1 MDSCGDVLFFYGFVK
16 NVSFFRKRLKKGSF
30 SLPVMCKRENKSYRK
45 DDNDE
50 TSSYN

>member
-1 MDSCGDVLFFYGFVK
+1 MDSCGGVLFYGFVK
-16 NVSFFRKRLKKGSF
+16 NIIFSYEVKNDCF